1 MRTLLL
7 VLLMIGAVVLEMYL
21 SRKPSRWPGL
31 ILPAIAFLIS
41 LIYPLSMVNLG
52 GSTSTL
58 VTQELLVWLLAN
70 IPTAILLAIYASGRG
85 RARRM
90 REQDKMRAQDL

>member
-7 VLLMIGAVVLEMYL
+7 VLLMIGAVVLYL

-58 VTQELLVWLLAN
+58 VTQALLVWLLAN
-70 IPTAILLAIYASGRG
+70 IPTAILLVIYASGRG

>member
-1 MRTLLL
+1 
-7 VLLMIGAVVLEMYL
+7 
-21 SRKPSRWPGL
+21 
-31 ILPAIAFLIS
+31 
-41 LIYPLSMVNLG
+41 MVNLG

-58 VTQELLVWLLAN
+58 VTQALLVWLLAN